1 MQEMAFLIIFD
12 VGKDGIYFTR
22 KCMELIYIMISPL
35 NICLEQHDRLDL
47 LKTIEEDQVLY
58 LSGKAGTSNLSL

>member
-58 LSGKAGTSNLSL
+58 QSKQTGKWSLSL